1 MRAPL
6 DREPVGVQPQ
16 AGKQPDAFRKAVI
29 VIAGVERWLD
39 EQGGLDVLENPEV
52 AVMLMLL
59 PSTWWAAVAAPHRN
73 PLGKVY
79 VEWWFDRSSCDVI

>member
-52 AVMLMLL
+52 AVNV
-59 PSTWWAAVAAPHRN
+59 VAFDLVGRGGGSPQKSV
-73 PLGKVY
+73 GKGIRGV
-79 VEWWFDRSSCDVI
+79 VVR